1 MLLIRLVVKN
11 LMAIIVGGISN
22 RVLRLSI
29 EESVQ
34 LFLEVLDRYIC
45 VLSEVGRIYLPLF
58 LGASVGLDI
67 P

>member
-1 MLLIRLVVKN
+1 MLLIRLFVKN

-22 RVLRLSI
+22 RVLRLCI

-34 LFLEVLDRYIC
+34 LFLEVLDRCIC
-45 VLSEVGRIYLPLF
+45 ELSEVGRIYLPLG

-67 P
+67 Q